1 MKNELIENVKILT
14 QENDAFNAYNKG
26 KAIVDF
32 LDLEE
37 NQELLSKNNLIAIYG
52 EWGSG
57 KSSLMK
63 TIESSLNK
71 EKFKT
76 IWYDTWKYET
86 DDNIPYSLLKYILK
100 NDNWEK
106 FKEKGEKFLD
116 NIYNLFKGFNKG
128 LEFNL
133 GIVTWKPGE
142 TLETIQQ
149 DQNKA
154 LEQTVW
160 EKSKEF
166 ERVFSHITFNE
177 KKLIVFL
184 DDLDRCESQN
194 IISIISS
201 VKLLLSINKNI
212 IFIMGI
218 DKNAVAKAL
227 SNKYNSDKIKAEEY
241 LEKIFPINFNVHPKI
256 ENDNFY
262 NWLKKILEIS
272 DEEVNS
278 IYNFFEKIE
287 LKNPRHIKK
296 ILRKYLSIKSFLIS
310 KEINVKDKNVL
321 IMIFYFIILNYF
333 YYDEYIC
340 INKTKKENCY
350 KNFTLI
356 SSNRKTGEKKEHL
369 FIKYNLD
376 CTVNIDETTSY
387 DIFPILLLLSSK
399 YYKKDQL
406 PAFIISPNA
415 SIQLSDWL
423 ALFED
428 NICSRFLSF
437 LLESIEDNKLFQIE
451 NNCIQIQ
458 EVEKLYQII
467 DDIM

>member
-1 MKNELIENVKILT
+1 MKNELIENAKILT
-14 QENDAFNAYNKG
+14 QENDAFNTYNKG
-26 KAIVDF
+26 KAIEDF

-37 NQELLSKNNLIAIYG
+37 NQELLSENNLIAIYG

-160 EKSKEF
+160 EKFKEF
-166 ERVFSHITFNE
+166 EQVFSHITFNE

-212 IFIMGI
+212 ILLTPMR
-218 DKNAVAKAL
+218 KN
-227 SNKYNSDKIKAEEY
+227 Y
-241 LEKIFPINFNVHPKI
+241 
-256 ENDNFY
+256 
-262 NWLKKILEIS
+262 
-272 DEEVNS
+272 
-278 IYNFFEKIE
+278 
-287 LKNPRHIKK
+287 
-296 ILRKYLSIKSFLIS
+296 
-310 KEINVKDKNVL
+310 
-321 IMIFYFIILNYF
+321 
-333 YYDEYIC
+333 
-340 INKTKKENCY
+340 
-350 KNFTLI
+350 
-356 SSNRKTGEKKEHL
+356 
-369 FIKYNLD
+369 
-376 CTVNIDETTSY
+376 
-387 DIFPILLLLSSK
+387 
-399 YYKKDQL
+399 
-406 PAFIISPNA
+406 
-415 SIQLSDWL
+415 
-423 ALFED
+423 
-428 NICSRFLSF
+428 
-437 LLESIEDNKLFQIE
+437 
-451 NNCIQIQ
+451 
-458 EVEKLYQII
+458 
-467 DDIM
+467 